1 MRDAVLD
8 VQHFTTTLYPDVRN
22 RQSSVRPTNRDINLT
37 VPPGKWVAIIGETGC
52 GKSVFLQSVLRIPL
66 RGLHA
71 DQQTFGQ
78 YDQRGE
84 LIDPSRVT
92 WNFGEEVVEN
102 ALDPKYSPAELAAIR
117 QRQVFYIPQNA
128 MSSLYDYH
136 TLEIEL
142 QRRLKLSQQ
151 QGQVNGEADLEQ
163 ILAGAPIEN
172 MRNRQLTF
180 SGYSGGM
187 KQLTYV
193 QMLNLVR
200 PKMVVLD
207 EPTTAVDVLNERL
220 FFQHLREYTQTTDF
234 SVLLISHNMDILR
247 SYFRD
252 DDLVY
257 VMYKGVMV
265 EKGPKAQLFENP
277 IHPYT
282 QSLVRSF
289 PSLDRAM
296 TITQQ
301 NLLANIRY
309 NLEQR
314 TNLVEN
320 LTLLQTVFQFI
331 DSMSRGQQF
340 LTNRIDQA
348 LQNPEGGLKDILEDL
363 IQLQAACDGPFT
375 FAGIA
380 TDTDRQ
386 ELRDF
391 LKTLQQEQIRLGDD
405 SCPYFNQC
413 PVREQMCLHLFRV
426 RKNLF
431 DNDGS
436 HQAKCISGDKKILFQ
451 SFHAE
456 RGEQQA
462 PIISIENLSVVPSE
476 KAGLLKK
483 GGNHA
488 EDWLL
493 RDISLSIKQGQTVGL
508 AGGSGQGKS
517 TFIKTLLQ
525 FRNEYTYDEAASKI
539 EYWNRRYEELENF
552 PRRVQYVPQVIDGA
566 FRPDQTAIE
575 ILLESYFREETNP
588 RRIREVLQQ
597 KHYIAERCLVDLKMG
612 WKALN
617 DWPVTWSGG
626 EKQRLLIGRA
636 LIALGLYE
644 NQSEHNQ
651 PGDRLLILDEP
662 TSSVDVLVQAEILN
676 LLNEFEK
683 RYAFSYLIVSH
694 NLALLR
700 NLCDIIYVIYG
711 GEVIEKIR
719 YDQFEL
725 TGEPWR
731 DMHPYTHALFADRD
745 LRPVEPPHHHYCVY
759 YNNCNLKGLT
769 DEKCKQKPRIDDS
782 LDASIACW
790 HIPGAQ

>member
-1 MRDAVLD
+1 MPDALLD

-22 RQSSVRPTNRDINLT
+22 RQSSVRPTNRDINLS

-52 GKSVFLQSVLRIPL
+52 GKSVFLQSILRIPL
-66 RGLHA
+66 RGLSPE
-71 DQQTFGQ
+71 QQTFGQ
-78 YDQRGE
+78 YDQRGN
-84 LIDPSRVT
+84 LIQPSRVT
-92 WNFGEEVVEN
+92 WNFGEQVVEN
-102 ALDPKYSPAELAAIR
+102 ALDPKYSPAELGAIR
-117 QRQVFYIPQNA
+117 QRQVFYIPQNS

-136 TLEIEL
+136 NLEIEL
-142 QRRLKLSQQ
+142 RRRLALSQQ
-151 QGQVNGEADLEQ
+151 QGQINGEADLEQ
-163 ILAGAPIEN
+163 ILARVPIEN

-193 QMLNLVR
+193 QMLNLVS
-200 PKMVVLD
+200 PKLVILD
-207 EPTTAVDVLNERL
+207 EPTTAVDVINERL
-220 FFQHLREYTQTTDF
+220 FFQHLREYTQTSDF

-320 LTLLQTVFQFI
+320 LTLLQTIFQFI
-331 DSMSRGQQF
+331 DSMSREHQF
-340 LTNRIDQA
+340 LTDRIDQA
-348 LQNPEGGLKDILEDL
+348 LQNPETGLEGILEDL
-363 IQLQAACDGPFT
+363 IRLQTACDGAST
-375 FAGIA
+375 FAGIT
-380 TDTDRQ
+380 TDVARQ

-426 RKNLF
+426 GKNLF
-431 DNDGS
+431 DDNGD
-436 HQAKCISGDKKILFQ
+436 HQAKCISNDKKILFQ
-451 SFHAE
+451 SFYAE
-456 RGEQQA
+456 RSEQQT
-462 PIISIENLSVVPSE
+462 PIISVENLSVVPAE
-476 KAGLLKK
+476 KAGLLRRKN
-483 GGNHA
+483 GQQ
-488 EDWLL
+488 DWLL

-525 FRNEYTYDEAASKI
+525 FRNEYAYDESDSKI
-539 EYWNRRYEELENF
+539 SYWNQRYGELKDF

-575 ILLESYFREETNP
+575 ILLESYFKSETNP
-588 RRIREVLQQ
+588 RSIQLVLQE
-597 KHYIAERCLVDLKMG
+597 KHYIAERCLVDLRMA

-617 DWPVTWSGG
+617 DWPVKWSGG

-644 NQSEHNQ
+644 NQAGTHT

-711 GEVIEKIR
+711 GEIIEKIR

-745 LRPVEPPHHHYCVY
+745 LRPVEPPHHQYCVY

-790 HIPGAQ
+790 HTPGAQ